1 MALGEPGR
9 RVDHLTRAPERA
21 YNAMFHQDGCLP
33 LPCRQIASDGLP
45 EALRGQSR
53 GGVGQPCP
61 TSPTRPTRP
70 TNLVPEKDGWPRRRR
85 NAGAEGTPRPSA
97 RREEAR
103 SSRRP
108 PKRARERQRASPL
121 AIAWLA
127 PPPVFRTGELRPL
140 PSDRGTNV
148 EAISLGRSAT
158 RCGYP

>member
-33 LPCRQIASDGLP
+33 LSCHQIASDGLP

-61 TSPTRPTRP
+61 TRP
-70 TNLVPEKDGWPRRRR
+70 TNLVLEKDGGPRRRR

-108 PKRARERQRASPL
+108 PTRGHSSEREIVFPCPAGQGVAAPARRAESGV
-121 AIAWLA
+121 I
-127 PPPVFRTGELRPL
+127 
-140 PSDRGTNV
+140 
-148 EAISLGRSAT
+148 
-158 RCGYP
+158 